1 MLFCEKRFIHDV
13 YRNRLVDE
21 SLRWLIANGKVE
33 ESKAIIRKACR
44 ANKKNFNEVLVSTGF
59 RGRSSSW
66 HFYCRPI
73 KYDKNIAQ
81 LKTADNVME
90 QRG

>member
-1 MLFCEKRFIHDV
+1 MLFCEKRFIHDE
-13 YRNRLVDE
+13 YLNRLVDE

-66 HFYCRPI
+66 HFSSGLI
-73 KYDKNIAQ
+73 MYDQEIAQ
-81 LKTADNVME
+81 SKTPDKVME